1 MARERLE
8 RLGAQALT
16 SAELLAILLR
26 TGTREEGVLQL
37 AARLLQEHGGLR
49 GLAGADLPT
58 LAAARGLGSAKAS
71 TIAAAFELWRR
82 LALEGDDARPLVTSP
97 ADIARLL
104 QSELELLAQEE
115 LRLLVLD
122 TKHRV
127 LSAPMLYRGSVRES
141 TVRVAEL
148 FREAV
153 RRNAAAVAVA
163 HNHPSGDPEPS
174 AADIEF
180 TQALVAAGE
189 LLDVAVLDHVVFGR
203 GRYVSMRERGLGF
216 PTQGGAVGASPAQ
229 GRAVSAWPT
238 QGRAVTPIGEALP
251 HTSEACSRQRASRRG
266 TRGRSAA
273 S

>member
-1 MARERLE
+1 MSEQPPPSEGAPPYQLRVAELPATDRPRERLE
-8 RLGAQALT
+8 RLGPQALT

-26 TGTREEGVLQL
+26 TGTRAEGVLQL

-49 GLAGADLPT
+49 GLAGADLST
-58 LAAARGLGSAKAS
+58 LSAVRGLGSAKAS
-71 TIAAAFELWRR
+71 TIAAAFELGRR

-104 QSELELLAQEE
+104 QSELELLAHEE
-115 LRLLVLD
+115 LRLLVLVLD

-127 LSAPMLYRGSVRES
+127 LAAPMLYRGSVRES

-174 AADIEF
+174 AADIEM
-180 TQALVAAGE
+180 TRALVAAGE

-203 GRYVSMRERGLGF
+203 GRYVSMRERRLGF
-216 PTQGGAVGASPAQ
+216 A
-229 GRAVSAWPT
+229 
-238 QGRAVTPIGEALP
+238 
-251 HTSEACSRQRASRRG
+251 
-266 TRGRSAA
+266 
-273 S
+273 